1 MVVVKSMMCR
11 KFNSCCTEFK
21 VFELLLYFFFP
32 LKHQEQLSVKC
43 NLHVMYALYTQTYIY
58 LFLKD

>member
-21 VFELLLYFFFP
+21 GFNCYCMLFP
-32 LKHQEQLSVKC
+32 LKRQKQQSVKC